1 MLTSIPF
8 VYNAWKSTKSF
19 IEWWV
24 NSVRYFICSIFY
36 IQLGQS
42 FLSVLRYKCSSNL
55 LILVNSN
62 FQIPNNQWFPGF
74 NWGGHILAIFCQ
86 CCLVVFFRVF
96 FFLQDQCWNA
106 VLSNLFQISLEWTPT
121 SYARMGAW
129 YTLFFLKNCVFFCVR
144 LRYC

>member
-36 IQLGQS
+36 IHLGQS

-96 FFLQDQCWNA
+96 FFFCRISVETQFSQIFSKFHWSGLQPVMLGW
-106 VLSNLFQISLEWTPT
+106 VLGTHF
-121 SYARMGAW
+121 
-129 YTLFFLKNCVFFCVR
+129 FFLRIVFFFV
-144 LRYC
+144 